1 MGGIENEA
9 MRLDT
14 LVAHH
19 HEIGLKGRNRDR
31 FEDLFALNIKRAVR
45 HTGYARVWRGFG
57 RVVVEFG
64 SDSQPEVAA
73 RRASNVFGCAF
84 VGVGVQVQ
92 PEMESISRAVLPL
105 LAAEP
110 FGSFRIKARRTYS
123 SSPLR
128 SREIHEEIG
137 ARAVAATGGRVD
149 LKNADATAWVEL
161 FGKFGVVYRQ
171 RIEGPGGLPAGSSTR
186 MLALLSGGIDS
197 PVAAWRMGR
206 RGAAIEL
213 VHFHGRPFTDGSSI
227 HQAEEL
233 AEVFNRY
240 NIETNLHLIPL
251 GDAQREVATHAPSEM
266 RVILYRRM
274 MVRIAA
280 ELARQRDAH
289 ALVMGDS
296 LGQVAS
302 QTIENMTTVDA
313 AIAGEIPVLRP
324 LVGMTKQEIIDK
336 AKDIGTFEI
345 STRKH
350 QDCCVLFEP
359 RSPIIRSTREMAE
372 KAEAGLDIETLV
384 GKALAG
390 VETRCLE
397 LPPAR

>member
-1 MGGIENEA
+1 MKLN
-9 MRLDT
+9 T

-64 SDSQPEVAA
+64 SDSQPEEAA
-73 RRASNVFGCAF
+73 RRAADVFGCAF
-84 VGVGVQVQ
+84 VGLGVQVE
-92 PEMESISRAVLPL
+92 PEMESISQ
-105 LAAEP
+105 AALSLMTSDP
-110 FGSFRIKARRTYS
+110 FESFRIKARRTYS
-123 SSPLR
+123 NSPLR
-128 SREIHEEIG
+128 SQEIHEEIG
-137 ARAVAATGGRVD
+137 SRVAVATGGRVD
-149 LKNADATAWVEL
+149 LKNADATCWVEL
-161 FGKFGVVYRQ
+161 FGKFGVVYRN

-233 AEVFNRY
+233 AAVFNRF

-280 ELARQRDAH
+280 ELAHQRDAQ

-313 AIAGEIPVLRP
+313 ALEGRQLPILRP

-336 AKDIGTFEI
+336 AKEIGTFEI

-359 RSPIIRSTREMAE
+359 RSPIIRSTPEMAD
-372 KAEAGLDIETLV
+372 KAEAGIDIETMI

-390 VETRCLE
+390 IETRCLE
-397 LPPAR
+397 LPRPR

>member
-1 MGGIENEA
+1 
-9 MRLDT
+9 MRLNT

-64 SDSQPEVAA
+64 KDSLPEVAA
-73 RRASNVFGCAF
+73 HRAAHVFGCAF
-84 VGVGVQVQ
+84 VGLGVQVE
-92 PEMESISRAVLPL
+92 PDMESISGAVLPL
-105 LAAEP
+105 MASEP
-110 FGSFRIKARRTYS
+110 FESFRIKARRTYS
-123 SSPLR
+123 NSPLR
-128 SREIHEEIG
+128 SQEIHEEIG
-137 ARAVAATGGRVD
+137 SRVAEATGGRVD
-149 LKNADATAWVEL
+149 LKNAEATAWVEL
-161 FGKFGVVYRQ
+161 FGKFGIAYRN

-227 HQAEEL
+227 HQAEQL
-233 AEVFNRY
+233 ADVFNRY

-251 GDAQREVATHAPSEM
+251 GDAQREVATNAPSEM

-280 ELARQRDAH
+280 ELARQRDAK
-289 ALVMGDS
+289 AIVMGDS

-313 AIAGEIPVLRP
+313 AIAGEHLPIVRP

-336 AKDIGTFEI
+336 AKEIGTFEI

-359 RSPIIRSTREMAE
+359 RSPIIRSTPEMAD
-372 KAEAGLDIETLV
+372 KAETGIDIETAI

-390 VETRCLE
+390 IETRCLE
-397 LPPAR
+397 LPRPTS

>member
-1 MGGIENEA
+1 
-9 MRLDT
+9 
-14 LVAHH
+14 
-19 HEIGLKGRNRDR
+19 
-31 FEDLFALNIKRAVR
+31 
-45 HTGYARVWRGFG
+45 
-57 RVVVEFG
+57 
-64 SDSQPEVAA
+64 
-73 RRASNVFGCAF
+73 
-84 VGVGVQVQ
+84 
-92 PEMESISRAVLPL
+92 
-105 LAAEP
+105 
-110 FGSFRIKARRTYS
+110 
-123 SSPLR
+123 
-128 SREIHEEIG
+128 
-137 ARAVAATGGRVD
+137 
-149 LKNADATAWVEL
+149 
-161 FGKFGVVYRQ
+161 
-171 RIEGPGGLPAGSSTR
+171 

-213 VHFHGRPFTDGSSI
+213 VHFHGRPFTDGSSV

-233 AEVFNRY
+233 AGVFNAY

-251 GDAQREVATHAPSEM
+251 GDVQREVATNAPSEM

-280 ELARQRDAH
+280 ELARQRDAK

-302 QTIENMTTVDA
+302 QTIENRTTVDA
-313 AIAGEIPVLRP
+313 ALADDQLPVLRP

-336 AKDIGTFEI
+336 AKEIGTFEI

-359 RSPIIRSTREMAE
+359 RSPIIRSTPEMADC
-372 KAEAGLDIETLV
+372 AEAGLDIDTMI

-390 VETRCLE
+390 IETRCLE
-397 LPPAR
+397 LPHPSR

>member
-1 MGGIENEA
+1 MN
-9 MRLDT
+9 LDT

-19 HEIGLKGRNRDR
+19 HEIGLKGRNRDH

-45 HTGYARVWRGFG
+45 NTGYARVWRGFG

-64 SDSQPEVAA
+64 SDSLPEIAA
-73 RRASNVFGCAF
+73 RRAADVFGCAF
-84 VGVGVQVQ
+84 VGLGVKVE
-92 PEMESISRAVLPL
+92 PEMESISNAVLPL
-105 LAAEP
+105 MTEEP
-110 FGSFRIKARRTYS
+110 FESFRVKARRTYS

-128 SREIHEEIG
+128 SQEIHEEIG
-137 ARAVAATGGRVD
+137 SRVVAATGGRVD

-161 FGKFGVVYRQ
+161 FGKFGVVYRM
-171 RIEGPGGLPAGSSTR
+171 RMEGPGGLPAGSSTR

-233 AEVFNRY
+233 AAVFNRY

-251 GDAQREVATHAPSEM
+251 GDVQREVATNAPSEM

-280 ELARQRDAH
+280 ELARQRDAK

-313 AIAGEIPVLRP
+313 AIAGGLPLLRP

-336 AKDIGTFEI
+336 AKEIGTFEI

-359 RSPIIRSTREMAE
+359 RSPIIRSTPEMAD
-372 KAEAGLDIETLV
+372 KAEAGIDIDTLV

-390 VETRCLE
+390 IETRCLE
-397 LPPAR
+397 LPHPNR

>member
-1 MGGIENEA
+1 MVT
-9 MRLDT
+9 LDT

-19 HEIGLKGRNRDR
+19 HEIGLKGRNRDH

-45 HTGYARVWRGFG
+45 NTGYARVWRGFG
-57 RVVVEFG
+57 RVIVEFG
-64 SDSQPEVAA
+64 SDSVPKQAA
-73 RRASNVFGCAF
+73 ERAAKVFGCAF
-84 VGVGVQVQ
+84 VGLGMKVE
-92 PEMESISRAVLPL
+92 PEMESISAAALPL
-105 LAAEP
+105 IEAEP
-110 FGSFRIKARRTYS
+110 FGSFRVKARRTYS

-137 ARAVAATGGRVD
+137 ARIVAATGGKVD
-149 LKNADATAWVEL
+149 LKKADATVWVEL
-161 FGKFGVVYRQ
+161 FGKFGVVYRK
-171 RIEGPGGLPAGSSTR
+171 RIEGPGGLPAGSSSR

-213 VHFHGRPFTDGSSI
+213 VHFHGRPFTDGSSV

-233 AEVFNRY
+233 AAVFNHY
-240 NIETNLHLIPL
+240 NIETNLHLVPL
-251 GDAQREVATHAPSEM
+251 GDAQREVATNAPSEM
-266 RVILYRRM
+266 RVVLYRRM
-274 MVRIAA
+274 MVRIAL
-280 ELARQRDAH
+280 ELARQRDAR
-289 ALVMGDS
+289 ALVLGDS

-313 AIAGEIPVLRP
+313 AIAGQPVPILRP
-324 LVGMTKQEIIDK
+324 LVGMTKQEIIDS
-336 AKDIGTFEI
+336 AKQIGTFEI

-359 RSPIIRSTREMAE
+359 RSPIIRSTPEMAAKSE
-372 KAEAGLDIETLV
+372 EGLDIETMV

-390 VETRCLE
+390 IETRTLQ
-397 LPPAR
+397 LTRPARGS

>member
-1 MGGIENEA
+1 
-9 MRLDT
+9 MRLNT

-45 HTGYARVWRGFG
+45 NTGYARVWRGFG

-64 SDSQPEVAA
+64 SDSVPDIAA
-73 RRASNVFGCAF
+73 RRAAHVFGCAF
-84 VGVGVQVQ
+84 VGLGVQVD
-92 PEMESISRAVLPL
+92 PEMESIAGAVLPL
-105 LAAEP
+105 MTDEP
-110 FGSFRIKARRTYS
+110 FESFRIKARRTYS
-123 SSPLR
+123 SSALR

-137 ARAVAATGGRVD
+137 ARVVAETGGRVD
-149 LKNADATAWVEL
+149 LKKADATAYVEL
-161 FGKFGVVYRQ
+161 FGKFGVVYRK
-171 RIEGPGGLPAGSSTR
+171 RIEGPGGLPAGSSSR

-213 VHFHGRPFTDGSSI
+213 IHFHGRPFTDGSSI
-227 HQAEEL
+227 QQAEEL
-233 AEVFNRY
+233 AAVFNRC

-251 GDAQREVATHAPSEM
+251 GDAQREVATNAPSDM

-280 ELARQRDAH
+280 ELARQRDAK

-313 AIAGEIPVLRP
+313 AIAGALPVLRP

-336 AKDIGTFEI
+336 AQEIGTFDI

-359 RSPIIRSTREMAE
+359 RSPIIRSTPEMAE
-372 KAEAGLDIETLV
+372 KAEAGLDIETMI

-390 VETRCLE
+390 IETRCLE
-397 LPPAR
+397 LPHPNR